1 MLSEAANC
9 LLRFCI
15 LAGDKGV
22 EMENSLSRRSLLIR
36 SAAIFAGAHLA
47 GHTRLWGADAGSKP
61 GVQMYMVAEE
71 YKKDPAGTLVKLA
84 EIGYGY
90 VEAFSMVI
98 DNAAEFRKM
107 LADAGLGC
115 PSGHFGFG
123 FEDTEKALDEASA
136 LGVHYAVSSVLPP
149 EPPKNGDFKASIE
162 RLNHLTPDDFKT
174 MATLANQ
181 IGESAKKRGIEFAYH
196 NHNVEFRKMENG
208 ETGYGILLKN
218 TDPKLVKLEV
228 DAGWMAAG
236 GADPAALITANAK
249 RVRLLHFKDFSTIT
263 PPVNELSEAAGA
275 RIVDLGT
282 GVAPLKAAYEAA
294 RKAGVK
300 YFIVDH
306 DPPFHGQ
313 TAFEAAKVDYAY
325 VAGLMAS

>member
-1 MLSEAANC
+1 M
-9 LLRFCI
+9 
-15 LAGDKGV
+15 K
-22 EMENSLSRRSLLIR
+22 NSLSRRSLLIR
-36 SAAIFAGAHLA
+36 SAAVAGAHMA
-47 GHTRLWGADAGSKP
+47 GHTRLWGADARSKP

-71 YKKDPAGTLVKLA
+71 YKKDPAGTLTKLA

-98 DNAAEFRKM
+98 NNAAEFRKM
-107 LADAGLGC
+107 VADAGLGC
-115 PSGHFGFG
+115 PSGHFAFG

-149 EPPKNGDFKASIE
+149 EPPKNGDLKASIE
-162 RLNHLTPDDFKT
+162 QLNHLTPDDFKA

-208 ETGYGILLKN
+208 ETRFGILLKE
-218 TDPKLVKLEV
+218 TDPKLVNLEV

-236 GADPAALITANAK
+236 GADPVALITANAG

-263 PPVNELSEAAGA
+263 PPVNELGGAASA
-275 RIVDLGT
+275 HIVDLGT

-294 RKAGVK
+294 RKAGVE

-306 DPPFHGQ
+306 DPPFHGK
-313 TAFEAAKVDYAY
+313 TAFEAARVDYAY
-325 VAGLMAS
+325 VAGLIAS